1 MGAKKILILE
11 DDATLASALASAV
24 KKAGYESVI
33 CSHPDEALQELDKN
47 SFKVVFIDCL
57 LPQTPG
63 VEVAK
68 SIRKNFDSKILPIV
82 MMSGIFTDKQMMR
95 DISQEISA
103 LDFLKKP
110 FEVTEVLKFL
120 EKDSVASHDEKLS
133 KSIFSLP
140 DRLGATPAKRNEILQ
155 AITKIHGFELP
166 LLLSSMAGNAC
177 SGVIHLSDEKG
188 ENCKISFYKGN
199 IVGVESPDTQSFLG
213 KLLVANGWVMPED
226 LEMELSRPSE
236 KKLGQRLIEE
246 NLISPHAVFDVMEK
260 QMAVRLERILQD
272 KAYLVKYEDKGI
284 ESNDSSS
291 IDEEEFYL
299 LLDHW
304 IQDCIP
310 TTWLDQQMT
319 QWNGYS
325 VEFGPSHDPYRHEYE
340 VASIGAVDSII
351 GSIESRNEWSV
362 LQKVYHD
369 RLSAFH
375 KAFYYMLCLRF
386 ILFTEKVHHGMS
398 EPEKIARLQKL
409 WLEIKD
415 LTLIETFL
423 QVGGRRDMT
432 REEVQTLYND
442 FVRKFLNGISN
453 FDPNS
458 QQELFYQSVKEKITA
473 AYNLF
478 LDPQNVVKYER
489 EQETGHV
496 NKRTLAQTKMEEAK
510 KFLALGQYTTAA
522 VLVNKAMEIYPNID
536 MASLF
541 RVWCRLGILSRSK
554 NVAKDLLEIDQ
565 ILLKI
570 SNEEKSSAIGC
581 LVQGLV
587 AKTKKDIV
595 SARAFFEKAIAT
607 DKGLIEARRELN
619 KLPSTDKKSV
629 DLLHGDL
636 GTVIGNLFK
645 KS

>member
-11 DDATLASALASAV
+11 DDATLAGALAGAV

-33 CSHPDEALQELDKN
+33 CSHPEEALQQLDKN

-82 MMSGIFTDKQMMR
+82 MMSGIFTDKQMMK
-95 DISQEISA
+95 DITQEVSA

-120 EKDSVASHDEKLS
+120 EKDSVASNDETLS

-140 DRLGATPAKRNEILQ
+140 DRLGAAPAKRNEILQ
-155 AITKIHGFELP
+155 TITKIHGFELP
-166 LLLSSMAGNAC
+166 ILLSSMAGNAC

-188 ENCKISFYKGN
+188 ELSKISFYKGN

-260 QMAVRLERILQD
+260 QMAFRLERMFHD
-272 KAYLVKYEDKGI
+272 KNYLVKYEDKVV
-284 ESNDSSS
+284 ESNDSAS
-291 IDEEEFYL
+291 IDAEEFYL

-304 IQDCIP
+304 IRNYIP
-310 TTWLDQQMT
+310 TAWLDQQMSL
-319 QWNGYS
+319 WNGYS

-340 VASIGAVDSII
+340 VACIGAVDSII
-351 GSIESRNEWSV
+351 GSIESRNDLSI
-362 LQKVYHD
+362 LQKMYQD

-386 ILFTEKVHHGMS
+386 ILFTEKVQGMS
-398 EPEKIARLQKL
+398 EQEKIARLQKL

-415 LTLIETFL
+415 LNLINTFL
-423 QVGGRRDMT
+423 QLGGRRDMS
-432 REEVQTLYND
+432 REEVETLYNN
-442 FVRKFLNGISN
+442 FVRKSLNGINN
-453 FDPNS
+453 FEANS
-458 QQELFYQSVKEKITA
+458 QQEQFYVSVKEKVAA

-478 LDPQNVVKYER
+478 LDPQNVIKYER
-489 EQETGHV
+489 EQETGHAT
-496 NKRTLAQTKMEEAK
+496 KRTQSQTKMEEAK

-522 VLVNKAMEIYPNID
+522 VLVNKAIEIYPNID

-541 RVWCRLGILSRSK
+541 QVWCRVGMTARSK
-554 NVAKDLLEIDQ
+554 NIAKDLLEIDQ
-565 ILLKI
+565 MLLKI
-570 SNEEKSSAIGC
+570 SNEEKNSAIGC

-587 AKTKKDIV
+587 AKTKKDRV
-595 SARAFFEKAIAT
+595 TARTFFEKALAT

-619 KLPSTDKKSV
+619 KLPPPDKKSV

-636 GTVIGNLFK
+636 GAVISNLFK